1 MKQDSN
7 HILNSNKDRK
17 VSFEE
22 LHIRHLNLLMDFR
35 SEKLNNWFLKIQLLT
50 KKAFSA
56 PQYSSLF
63 FILQLCIIAI
73 IKIHLIWTSIVR
85 KNYI

>member
-17 VSFEE
+17 VTFEE

-35 SEKLNNWFLKIQLLT
+35 SEKLNNWFLKL
-50 KKAFSA
+50 
-56 PQYSSLF
+56 SL
-63 FILQLCIIAI
+63 
-73 IKIHLIWTSIVR
+73 IHI
-85 KNYI
+85 